1 VSEPQAIGI
10 QQRGGTD
17 VRASIA
23 RAAQATGV
31 DFNYLLAQAKLE
43 SSLDPTARAG
53 TSSAAGLYQFTRGTW
68 LQTLDRHG
76 AEHGMDWAGS
86 AIDGGQVSDPGMRAQ
101 IMALRYNADASALM
115 AAELAN
121 DNKMQLTQTLGR
133 EPDASELYLAHFL
146 GIGGAQQFLSA
157 LQTNPGQ
164 SAAGILPKAAAA
176 NRSIFYDAGG
186 SPRSVSG
193 VMDVLRGKV
202 NGAMDG
208 GMPPMDW
215 AMQGGGFDPGFG
227 PGFGMAGIPGAYP
240 GNFDVAAAQSQ
251 PQPTGSPVAQEFHAA
266 RQQVAAQGNRPSMA
280 DTLRNTFGVSG
291 GGASGTGGDG
301 RGNAPDFVRAAYDKL
316 RSFNL

>member
-1 VSEPQAIGI
+1 MSEPQAIGI

-121 DNKMQLTQTLGR
+121 DNKVQLTQTLGR

-157 LQTNPGQ
+157 LQANPGQ

-186 SPRSVSG
+186 SPRSVAG

-208 GMPPMDW
+208 RAMPPMDW

-240 GNFDVAAAQSQ
+240 GNFDVAAAAQSA
-251 PQPTGSPVAQEFHAA
+251 PPIPGGPVAQEFHAA
-266 RQQVAAQGNRPSMA
+266 RQQVAAQGSRPSMA
-280 DTLRNTFGVSG
+280 DTLRNTFGVT
-291 GGASGTGGDG
+291 AAAGGDSQ
-301 RGNAPDFVRAAYDKL
+301 GNAPDFVRAAYDKL

>member
-1 VSEPQAIGI
+1 MSQPQAIGI

-76 AEHGMDWAGS
+76 ANHGMEWAGS

-121 DNKMQLTQTLGR
+121 DNKTELTTTLGR
-133 EPDASELYLAHFL
+133 EPDAAELYLAHFL

-157 LQTNPGQ
+157 LSTDPGQ
-164 SAAGILPKAAAA
+164 SAAGVLPKAAAA
-176 NRSIFYDAGG
+176 NRTIFYDASG

-193 VMDVLRGKV
+193 VMDLLRGKV
-202 NGAMDG
+202 SAAMDG
-208 GMPPMDW
+208 SLPPANW
-215 AMQGGGFDPGFG
+215 AAQGGGFS
-227 PGFGMAGIPGAYP
+227 
-240 GNFDVAAAQSQ
+240 VAAASQ
-251 PQPTGSPVAQEFHAA
+251 PQFSGGPIAQQFQAA
-266 RQQVAAQGNRPSMA
+266 RQELAGQPGRTSMA
-280 DTLRNTFGVSG
+280 ETLRSTFGVAA
-291 GGASGTGGDG
+291 ASGDAGSTP
-301 RGNAPDFVRAAYDKL
+301 AFVRAAYDKL